1 MLLIRLLI
9 FSVLIV
15 IGAVF
20 ALNNS
25 DTVTFGYYFGT
36 QDMPLSLL
44 LIFAL
49 IIGAIIGM
57 LSATVSI
64 LRLKR
69 ENAGLRRKTKT
80 VTEEVENLRAI
91 PLKE

>member
-1 MLLIRLLI
+1 MLLIKLLI
-9 FSVLIV
+9 FTVLIT

-25 DTVTFGYYFGT
+25 DSVTLSYYFGS
-36 QDMPLSLL
+36 QEMPLSLL
-44 LIFAL
+44 LIFTL
-49 IIGAIIGM
+49 IVGAVIGI
-57 LSATVSI
+57 LSATVTI

-69 ENAGLRRKTKT
+69 ENASLQRKAK
-80 VTEEVENLRAI
+80 VISEEVENLRAL

>member
-9 FSVLIV
+9 FAVLV
-15 IGAVF
+15 TIGAAF

-25 DTVTFGYYFGT
+25 DTVTLSYYFGT
-36 QDMPLSLL
+36 QEMPLSLL
-44 LIFAL
+44 LIFTL
-49 IIGAIIGM
+49 IVGAIVGI
-57 LSATVSI
+57 LSATVAI

-69 ENAGLRRKTKT
+69 ENASLRRKAKV
-80 VTEEVENLRAI
+80 VTEEVENLRAL